1 MSRADDDCSSIG
13 FRRDHDDED
22 DDDLVMSLQARVL
35 GLELA
40 LDRSRKQEHSLR
52 STIDQLQL
60 ALLDSS
66 AASTSDHSP
75 PHASAKLS
83 TSAAAD
89 LRERPMLDAAYRG
102 DTMALRMLLQSRRT
116 GTTYF
121 KTTVDDALIVAAES
135 GQLETIRYLLEEAGA
150 NVHAGHDSALL
161 WACRNGSL
169 ELLEYLVSRGAD
181 ATALGRCGIAL
192 AVAGGHDRVVD
203 RLLQHSSFF
212 AGNS

>member
-1 MSRADDDCSSIG
+1 MSRAADCSSIG
-13 FRRDHDDED
+13 SIRDHDEDEDD

-52 STIDQLQL
+52 STIDQLQT

-66 AASTSDHSP
+66 AASSP
-75 PHASAKLS
+75 PLASTSAAS
-83 TSAAAD
+83 CTSAAAD

-116 GTTYF
+116 GTTGTR
-121 KTTVDDALIVAAES
+121 TTVDDALIVAAES
-135 GQLETIRYLLEEAGA
+135 GQLETIRYLVEEAGA

-203 RLLQHSSFF
+203 RLLRHSSFF
-212 AGNS
+212 ADNS